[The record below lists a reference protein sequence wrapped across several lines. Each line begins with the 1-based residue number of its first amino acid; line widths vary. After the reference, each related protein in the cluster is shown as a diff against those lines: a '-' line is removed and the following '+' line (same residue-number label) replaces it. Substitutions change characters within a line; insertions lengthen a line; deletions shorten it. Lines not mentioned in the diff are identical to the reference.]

1 MQSITPEALATAA
14 ESGEGI
20 AHLSPAQAW
29 AAWKLAMP
37 AERLQRPLA
46 RHVLVLLANVDRKAS
61 RAFQRAV
68 ASPDAMIAA
77 AFDDRHPPYLR
88 RPVQAELRRGMAEC
102 FPGLRP
108 TGRDAAGNAL
118 YNLADL
124 AAVLGTTEGEIIDHA
139 EREGIA
145 DLITQGEEVTPIH

>member
-1 MQSITPEALATAA
+1 MATITPEALAAAA

-20 AHLSPAQAW
+20 AHLTPAQAW

-37 AERLQRPLA
+37 PARLQSPLA
-46 RHVLVLLANVDRKAS
+46 RHVLVLLANIDRKAR
-61 RAFQRAV
+61 RAFQRAA
-68 ASPDAMIAA
+68 ASPEAMIEA

-88 RPVQAELRRGMAEC
+88 LPVQADLRRGMAEC

-118 YNLADL
+118 YHLADL
-124 AAVLGTTEGEIIDHA
+124 AAALGTTESEIIDHA
-139 EREGIA
+139 QREGMA
-145 DLITQGEEVTPIH
+145 EGITTVAVTPIH

>member
-1 MQSITPEALATAA
+1 MTTITPEALAAAA

-37 AERLQRPLA
+37 PARLLRPLA
-46 RHVLVLLANVDRKAS
+46 RHVLVLLANIDRKAR
-61 RAFQRAV
+61 RAFRQAAV
-68 ASPDAMIAA
+68 SPDAMIAA
-77 AFDDRHPPYLR
+77 AFDDRHPPYLT

-108 TGRDAAGNAL
+108 TGRDADGNAL

-124 AAVLGTTEGEIIDHA
+124 AEALGTTEGEITDHA

-145 DLITQGEEVTPIH
+145 EGVTTGPVTPIH

>member
-1 MQSITPEALATAA
+1 MTTITPEALASAA
-14 ESGEGI
+14 ERGESI
-20 AHLSPAQAW
+20 APLSPAQAW

-37 AERLQRPLA
+37 PARLQRPLA
-46 RHVLVLLANVDRKAS
+46 RHTLVLLANIDRKAQ
-61 RAFQRAV
+61 RAFQRAA
-68 ASPDAMIAA
+68 ASPEAMIET

-88 RPVQAELRRGMAEC
+88 LPIQAELRRGMAEC

-118 YNLADL
+118 FSLADL
-124 AAVLGTTEGEIIDHA
+124 AEALGTTESEIIDHA

-145 DLITQGEEVTPIH
+145 EGITTGPVTPIH